1 MFRYRFLIVSGAVC
15 AVIIFF
21 SIFYRPQYTA
31 SPVYYQKTVLID
43 AGHGYPDGGA
53 VGNSGTVES
62 DINLDIALELKKL
75 LEKSGFYVILT
86 RNDENTP
93 AEVNENKKIRQ
104 IKREDLSIRR
114 NMRDE
119 VGADIFVSIHQN
131 KFTDS
136 KYWGAQVFY
145 SKDNHESRELG
156 EALQRSLIDVLDP
169 SNTRSAKEDSGSI
182 FILKNAQIPSVLI
195 ECGFLSNDK
204 EEKLLN
210 TEKYRQ
216 KIAWAIFCGIINYMG

>member
-1 MFRYRFLIVSGAVC
+1 MFRHRFLMVSAGVC
-15 AVIIFF
+15 AVILFF
-21 SIFYRPQYTA
+21 CFFYKPQYTA

-53 VGNSGTVES
+53 VGNNGTIES
-62 DINLDIALELKKL
+62 DINLDIALELKEL

-86 RNDENTP
+86 RSDENTP
-93 AEVNENKKIRQ
+93 AQDIKNKKIRE

-114 NMRDE
+114 KMRDE
-119 VGADIFVSIHQN
+119 AGADFFVSIHQN

-136 KYWGAQVFY
+136 KYSGAQVFY
-145 SKDNHESRELG
+145 SPDNNESREFG
-156 EALQRSLIDVLDP
+156 ETIQRSLIDVLDP
-169 SNTRSAKEDSGSI
+169 NNNRSAKEDAGSI
-182 FILKNAQIPSVLI
+182 FILKNAKIPSVLI

-216 KIAWAIFCGIINYMG
+216 KIAWAIFCGMINYIG